1 MSAMPTLV
9 KVALVGPRA
18 VGKST
23 LGAAVAAHLGWPF
36 LDTDHELEREV
47 GQPAG
52 AFLVS
57 SGEAEFRRREAG
69 IVRAALAAPGPAV
82 VALGGGAVTSPEVR
96 AALAAAGIF
105 TVRLEAAAAVLV
117 ARIERAPGTRPPLT
131 DLPLAQEVE
140 ALCARRAA
148 LYREVS
154 QDSLETFPANVDA
167 CVLALLAKIDAAFR
181 AS

>member
-1 MSAMPTLV
+1 M

-23 LGAAVAAHLGWPF
+23 LGAAVADRLGWPF
-36 LDTDHELEREV
+36 LDTDHELARQV

-52 AFLVS
+52 EFLAS
-57 SGEAEFRRREAG
+57 RGEAEFRRVEAR
-69 IVRAALAAPGPAV
+69 VVLAALATPGPAV
-82 VALGGGAVTSPEVR
+82 VALGGGAVLSPDIRV
-96 AALAAAGIF
+96 ALAVEGTF
-105 TVRLEAAAAVLV
+105 TVRLEAAPAVLV
-117 ARIERAPGTRPPLT
+117 RRIEQAPGTRPALT

-148 LYREVS
+148 QYREVS

-167 CVLALLAKIDAAFR
+167 CVVALLAKIDAASR

>member
-1 MSAMPTLV
+1 MPPLV
-9 KVALVGPRA
+9 KVVLVGPRA

-23 LGAAVAAHLGWPF
+23 LGAVVATRLGWPF
-36 LDTDHELEREV
+36 LDTDHELARQV

-52 AFLVS
+52 QFLAS
-57 SGEAEFRRREAG
+57 RGEAEFRRREVG
-69 IVRAALAAPGPAV
+69 IVLAALAMPGPAV
-82 VALGGGAVTSPEVR
+82 VALGGGAVASPEVR
-96 AALAAAGIF
+96 VALAAAGIF

-117 ARIERAPGTRPPLT
+117 ARIEQAPGTRPPLT

-140 ALCARRAA
+140 ALCARRDS

-167 CVLALLAKIDAAFR
+167 CVVALLAKIDAAFR

>member
-1 MSAMPTLV
+1 MPAIV

-23 LGAAVAAHLGWPF
+23 LAAAVAARLGWPF
-36 LDTDHELEREV
+36 VDTDHELARQV

-52 AFLVS
+52 EFLAS
-57 SGEAEFRRREAG
+57 RGEAEFRRREAG
-69 IVRAALAAPGPAV
+69 IVLAALADPGPAV
-82 VALGGGAVTSPEVR
+82 VALGGGAVGSPEVR

-105 TVRLEAAAAVLV
+105 TVRLEADAAVLV
-117 ARIERAPGTRPPLT
+117 ARIEQAPGTRPPLT

-148 LYREVS
+148 HYREVS

-167 CVLALLAKIDAAFR
+167 CVVALLAKIDAAFR